1 MFLNDADRA
10 FIALKEQFL
19 ACSGVTTDTRTAG
32 KGQLFFAL
40 KGEHFNGNLYA
51 QSALDLGCIAAVVD
65 EIQDGFVADKRYILV
80 PDVLAALQSLA
91 RWHRRSW
98 NCPVIGLT
106 GSNGKTTTKELMKC
120 VLEQQ
125 FAYVHATVGN
135 FNNEIGVPLTLLAT
149 RRSPDIAIIE
159 MGANAQGE
167 IGLLAQIAEPNFGV
181 ITNIG
186 RAHLE
191 GFGGESGVLKGKG
204 ELFDFLRTSVPSHT
218 VFVHS
223 GHSKLMSISEDL
235 NRIEY
240 GSDAHPPCVVY
251 AMSEQEFTWKDV
263 SGQLQEPLKAQ
274 ISGSHNRENIM
285 GALTIGQHFG
295 VSADACALAISQ
307 YTPTNN
313 RSQWHLSASNQ
324 ILLDAYNA
332 NPSSMLAALEAF
344 IREAKEKAPET
355 TPVCILGDM
364 AELGDFSHKAH
375 EEILGKAQA
384 TGAEVYTVG
393 PQFKLALGDSQ
404 SSITPFQDTEAAS
417 EFFERHPVTGR
428 AVLLKGS
435 RSIALETLLKV
446 L

>member
-1 MFLNDADRA
+1 MFLNEADRA
-10 FIALKEQFL
+10 FVALKEQFL
-19 ACSGVTTDTRTAG
+19 ACTSVTTDTRTAG

-65 EIQDGFVADKRYILV
+65 EIHEGIGYDERFILV
-80 PDVLAALQSLA
+80 PDVLAALQTLA

-98 NCPVIGLT
+98 SCPVIGLT

-120 VLEQQ
+120 VLEQK
-125 FAYVHATVGN
+125 FAHVHATAGN

-149 RRSPDIAIIE
+149 RRPPDVAIIE
-159 MGANAQGE
+159 MGANARGE
-167 IGLLAQIAEPNFGV
+167 IGLLAQIAEPNFGI

-204 ELFDFLRTSVPSHT
+204 ELFDFLRASVPSHT
-218 VFVHS
+218 VFVHND
-223 GHSKLMSISEDL
+223 HSKLMSISADL

-240 GSDAHPPCVVY
+240 GSAAHPPCVVK
-251 AMSEQEFTWKDV
+251 AMSEQEFTWKDA
-263 SGQLQEPLKAQ
+263 SGQMQEPVKVH

-285 GALTIGQHFG
+285 GAVTIGQHFG

-344 IREAKEKAPET
+344 VREAKEKVPET
-355 TPVCILGDM
+355 IPVCILGDM
-364 AELGDFSHKAH
+364 AELGDFSHQAH
-375 EEILGKAQA
+375 EEIIEKALT

-393 PQFKLALGDSQ
+393 AHFKEAIDDNQ
-404 SSITPFQDTEAAS
+404 SNITSFQNTEAAA
-417 EFFERHPVTGR
+417 EFFERRPITGR

-435 RSIALETLLKV
+435 RSIALEVLLKV

>member
-10 FIALKEQFL
+10 FMALKEQFS

-40 KGEHFNGNLYA
+40 KGENFNGNLYA
-51 QSALDLGCIAAVVD
+51 QHALDLGCIAAVVD
-65 EIQDGFVADKRYILV
+65 EIQDGVTTDERFILV
-80 PDVLAALQSLA
+80 PDVLSALQSLA

-125 FAYVHATVGN
+125 FAHVHATVGN

-149 RRSPDIAIIE
+149 RRPPDIAIIE

-167 IGLLAQIAEPNFGV
+167 IGLLAQIAEPNFGI

-223 GHSKLMSISEDL
+223 DHPKLMSISGDL
-235 NRIEY
+235 NRIQY
-240 GSDAHPPCVVY
+240 GSEAHPPCVVN
-251 AMSEQEFTWKDV
+251 AVSEQEFTWKDA
-263 SGQLQEPLKAQ
+263 SGQLQAPVNVH

-285 GALTIGQHFG
+285 AAAAVGQHFG

-307 YTPTNN
+307 YKPTNN
-313 RSQWHLSASNQ
+313 RSQWHLSASNH

-332 NPSSMLAALEAF
+332 NPSSMIAALEAF

-355 TPVCILGDM
+355 IPVCILGDM
-364 AELGDFSHKAH
+364 AELGNFSHQAH
-375 EEILGKAQA
+375 EEIVEKAMG
-384 TGAEVYTVG
+384 TGAEVFTVG
-393 PQFKLALGDSQ
+393 AQFNAALGDHQ
-404 SSITPFQDTEAAS
+404 SSITSFQNTEAAAQ
-417 EFFERHPVTGR
+417 FFEQHPVTGR
-428 AVLLKGS
+428 AILLKGS
-435 RSIALETLLKV
+435 RSIALEALLKV